1 MLIAVTCDEKSLD
14 EPVARRFG
22 KARYVFV
29 ADPDSRVVR
38 IINNSAHADLHLGAG
53 ARTAEM
59 LARFGVSWVATGDIG
74 EESFLIL
81 EGSGVKVVSHA
92 TGSCREIL
100 DRLSAGGL
108 QPTSGPD
115 PGTRCDLED

>member
-1 MLIAVTCDEKSLD
+1 MLIAVTCDEKSL
-14 EPVARRFG
+14 EAPVARRFG

-38 IINNSAHADLHLGAG
+38 IIDNSGHAELHLGAG

-59 LARFGVSWVATGDIG
+59 LARLGVSWVATGKIG
-74 EESFLIL
+74 EESFHIL
-81 EGSGVKVVSHA
+81 EDSGVKVASHA

-100 DRLSAGGL
+100 DRLAAGGL
-108 QPTSGPD
+108 QPTPQPD
-115 PGTRCDLED
+115 PSAGCEADD